1 MPNIQQTSTNR
12 STIIFDAEI
21 FAAPDLN
28 IFDGQYWQA
37 KQQLT
42 GSATGRGTTYFF
54 KHDNHEYVLRHYRR
68 GGLIGKLIKDSYLF
82 RGLSRTRAWRE
93 FTLLEQMHRLGL
105 PVPEPVAA
113 QVTRQN
119 VMYKGD
125 IIIKRIPNSRD
136 MFSFLCDAPQ
146 PDTTWQAIGA
156 CIRQFHDHNVYHHD
170 LNIHNVMLD
179 DNGKIWLIDFDKCAI
194 HASNNWKKANLD
206 RLLRSLHK
214 EQNKQQTFYFNEQNW
229 QTLLSAYGE
238 PA

>member
-1 MPNIQQTSTNR
+1 MPNIQQTSKDR

-21 FAAPDLN
+21 FAAPDLH
-28 IFDGQYWQA
+28 IFDGHYWQS

-54 KHDNHEYVLRHYRR
+54 RHESNEYVLRHYRR
-68 GGLIGKLIKDSYLF
+68 GGLIGKLIEDSYLF

-93 FTLLEQMHRLGL
+93 FTLLEQMHSLGL

-113 QVTRQN
+113 QVTRHN
-119 VMYKGD
+119 VMYRGD
-125 IIIKRIPNSRD
+125 IIIKRIPNSQD
-136 MFSFLCDAPQ
+136 MFSHLCEAPQ
-146 PDTTWQAIGA
+146 PQTTWQAIGT
-156 CIRQFHDHNVYHHD
+156 CIRQFHDNNVYHHD

-179 DNGKIWLIDFDKCAI
+179 GAGKIWLIDFDKCAI

-214 EQNKQQTFYFNEQNW
+214 EQAKQKTFHFSEQNW